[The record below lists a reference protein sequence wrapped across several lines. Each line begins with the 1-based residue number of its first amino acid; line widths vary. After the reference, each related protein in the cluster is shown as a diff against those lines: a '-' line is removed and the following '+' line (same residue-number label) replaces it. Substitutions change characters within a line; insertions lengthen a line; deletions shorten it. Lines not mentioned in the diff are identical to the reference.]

1 MGGLILQGVLQDEMG
16 VTQELS
22 YEPVV
27 INVVG
32 HFLFLQFLCERLNRI
47 CQQSLLTVE
56 EEEREKKEKGG
67 TIAVQLGFKRP
78 RKNERRGSGR
88 EREGRRKEREGGRVR
103 RRDEREVG
111 EGERKG
117 REARQ
122 RSHYAFK
129 RCQ

>member
-16 VTQELS
+16 VTQKLS

-32 HFLFLQFLCERLNRI
+32 HFLLQFLCERLNRI
-47 CQQSLLTVE
+47 YQQSLLTVE

-78 RKNERRGSGR
+78 RKNERGGSGR
-88 EREGRRKEREGGRVR
+88 EREGGRRGREGEE
-103 RRDEREVG
+103 ERG
-111 EGERKG
+111 GGERRG

-122 RSHYAFK
+122 RCHYAFK
-129 RCQ
+129 RSGKPE

>member
-1 MGGLILQGVLQDEMG
+1 M
-16 VTQELS
+16 
-22 YEPVV
+22 
-27 INVVG
+27 
-32 HFLFLQFLCERLNRI
+32 
-47 CQQSLLTVE
+47 
-56 EEEREKKEKGG
+56 
-67 TIAVQLGFKRP
+67 
-78 RKNERRGSGR
+78 
-88 EREGRRKEREGGRVR
+88 R

>member
-47 CQQSLLTVE
+47 YQQSLLTVE

-111 EGERKG
+111 EGERRG

>member
-1 MGGLILQGVLQDEMG
+1 MASSSHC

-47 CQQSLLTVE
+47 YQQSLLTVE

>member
-47 CQQSLLTVE
+47 YQQSLLTVE

-88 EREGRRKEREGGRVR
+88 EREGRRKEREGGR
-103 RRDEREVG
+103 
-111 EGERKG
+111 EGG
-117 REARQ
+117 
-122 RSHYAFK
+122 
-129 RCQ
+129 

>member
-1 MGGLILQGVLQDEMG
+1 MGGLILQGVLQNEMG

-47 CQQSLLTVE
+47 YQQSLLTVE
-56 EEEREKKEKGG
+56 EEEREKREKGG

-117 REARQ
+117 RAARQ

>member
-47 CQQSLLTVE
+47 YQQSLLTVE